1 MKLRSI
7 GICILLVAILLCLAT
22 TPMQAAFAEST
33 PVLLLSGKT
42 EGNEIVVTATLKNND
57 GISAMLLNL
66 EYDRDLLTFTGYQE
80 GDALSSLD
88 MIASGNYDV
97 YPYVFTWSGDDND
110 ASNGKLLTLRFAVK
124 EDATGQAF
132 VKFSYKR
139 DRDINYYESGELMT
153 RNLMT
158 DTLRIDLS
166 SGEATAIVS
175 ENTETSSIA
184 EEEKKSNTALI
195 VGLAVGGSVAI
206 VLVVGIPWLVV
217 RKKRV

>member
-66 EYDRDLLTFTGYQE
+66 EYDKDLLTFTGYQE

-97 YPYVFTWSGDDND
+97 YPYVLTWSGDDND
-110 ASNGKLLTLRFAVK
+110 ASNGTLLTLHFTAK
-124 EDATGQAF
+124 EKANGQAF

-139 DRDINYYESGELMT
+139 NQDINYFESGDLKT

-175 ENTETSSIA
+175 ENSETGNIDA
-184 EEEKKSNTALI
+184 EDKKNTGMI
-195 VGLAVGGSVAI
+195 VGLAVGGAVVI
-206 VLVVGIPWLVV
+206 VLVVLVPWLVV

>member
-7 GICILLVAILLCLAT
+7 GICILLVAILLCLAA
-22 TPMQAAFAEST
+22 PMQAAFAEST

-66 EYDRDLLTFTGYQE
+66 EYDKDLLTFTGYQA
-80 GDALSSLD
+80 GAALSSLD
-88 MIASGNYDV
+88 MITSGNYDV

-110 ASNGKLLTLRFAVK
+110 ASNGTLLTLHFTAK
-124 EDATGQAF
+124 ENANGQAF

-139 DRDINYYESGELMT
+139 NQDVNYYESGELMT

-166 SGEATAIVS
+166 SGEATYIVS
-175 ENTETSSIA
+175 ENAETSSIA